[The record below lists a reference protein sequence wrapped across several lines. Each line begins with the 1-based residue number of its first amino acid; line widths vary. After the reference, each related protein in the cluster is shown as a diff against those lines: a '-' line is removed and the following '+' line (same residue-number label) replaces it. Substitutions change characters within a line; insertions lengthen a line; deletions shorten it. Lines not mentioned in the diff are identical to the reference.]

1 MYSFGSDIDIE
12 SSMYGYFV
20 FHSSCNQNLLITAY
34 KRGYTICRK
43 HESGRMEA
51 SEEADPQGTMQ
62 SETPRTQS
70 SCAQRAVCPW
80 NPRATAFSYV
90 AVINFFPVFIILP
103 VFSTLPVFIS
113 FTYIIH
119 FTLLKKKKKK
129 KAYRLAARLSRSC

>member
-20 FHSSCNQNLLITAY
+20 YHSSCNQNLLITAY

-70 SCAQRAVCPW
+70 SCAQRAMCPW
-80 NPRATAFSYV
+80 NPRATAFSY
-90 AVINFFPVFIILP
+90 AAAINY
-103 VFSTLPVFIS
+103 FSSVYYFACVQYFACIHLI
-113 FTYIIH
+113 YIYYTFYI
-119 FTLLKKKKKK
+119 TKKKKK
-129 KAYRLAARLSRSC
+129 RHTVFRGHARRV